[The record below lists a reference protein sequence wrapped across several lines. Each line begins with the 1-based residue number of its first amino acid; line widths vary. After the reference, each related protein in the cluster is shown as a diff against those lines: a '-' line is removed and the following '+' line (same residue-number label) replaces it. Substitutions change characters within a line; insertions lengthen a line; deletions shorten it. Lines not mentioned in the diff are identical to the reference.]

1 MWVVSDPGSDAE
13 LSSRILTV
21 PNVLST
27 LRLLAIPLFLYLL
40 LVPEADG
47 WALTVLLLSGATD
60 WLDGK
65 LARALDQ
72 SSQLGALLDPL
83 VDRLSVVSALAAFV
97 ARGIIP
103 WWVAAILI
111 GRDLVLAGTLL
122 IYRRRGL
129 PPPEVIYL
137 GKAATFVIM
146 VALPVLLGATG
157 ESVVA
162 DVLTPI
168 GYSLIIWGT
177 ALYTWTGVLYT
188 YKASIVAKTI
198 PRSQNQRVS

>member
-1 MWVVSDPGSDAE
+1 MVSDPGSDAD

-72 SSQLGALLDPL
+72 SSRLGALLDPL

-168 GYSLIIWGT
+168 GFSLIIWGT
-177 ALYTWTGVLYT
+177 ALYAWTGVLYT

>member
-1 MWVVSDPGSDAE
+1 MSDPGSDAD
-13 LSSRILTV
+13 LSSRVLTV

-83 VDRLSVVSALAAFV
+83 VDRLSVVSALAVFV

-111 GRDLVLAGTLL
+111 GRDVVLAGTLL

-146 VALPVLLGATG
+146 IALPVLLGATG

-198 PRSQNQRVS
+198 PKSQNQRVS

>member
-13 LSSRILTV
+13 LSSRVLTV

-111 GRDLVLAGTLL
+111 GRDVVLAGTLL

-146 VALPVLLGATG
+146 IALPVLLGATG
-157 ESVVA
+157 ESAVA

>member
-1 MWVVSDPGSDAE
+1 MWGVSDPGSDTD

-72 SSQLGALLDPL
+72 SSRLGALLDPL

-111 GRDLVLAGTLL
+111 GRDLVLAATLL

-177 ALYTWTGVLYT
+177 ALYTWTGALYT

>member
-13 LSSRILTV
+13 LSSRVLTV

-97 ARGIIP
+97 GRGIIP

>member
-1 MWVVSDPGSDAE
+1 MVSDPGSDAE
-13 LSSRILTV
+13 LSSRVLTV

-111 GRDLVLAGTLL
+111 GRDVVLAGTLL

-146 VALPVLLGATG
+146 IALPVLLGATG
-157 ESVVA
+157 ESAVA

>member
-1 MWVVSDPGSDAE
+1 MSDPGSDAD
-13 LSSRILTV
+13 LSSRVLTV

-97 ARGIIP
+97 ARGIVP

-111 GRDLVLAGTLL
+111 GRDVVLAGTLL

-137 GKAATFVIM
+137 GKAATFAIM

>member
-1 MWVVSDPGSDAE
+1 MVSDPGSDAD
-13 LSSRILTV
+13 LSSRVLTV

-111 GRDLVLAGTLL
+111 GRDVVLAGTLL

>member
-1 MWVVSDPGSDAE
+1 MVSDPGSDAD
-13 LSSRILTV
+13 LSSRVLTV

-83 VDRLSVVSALAAFV
+83 VDRLSVVSALAVFV

-111 GRDLVLAGTLL
+111 GRDVVLAGTLL

-146 VALPVLLGATG
+146 IALPVLLGATG

-198 PRSQNQRVS
+198 PKSQNQRVS

>member
-13 LSSRILTV
+13 LSSRVLTV

-162 DVLTPI
+162 EVLTPI

>member
-1 MWVVSDPGSDAE
+1 MVSDPCSDAD
-13 LSSRILTV
+13 LNSRVLTV

-72 SSQLGALLDPL
+72 SSQLGAILDPL

-111 GRDLVLAGTLL
+111 GRDVVLAGTLL

-188 YKASIVAKTI
+188 YKASVVAKTI